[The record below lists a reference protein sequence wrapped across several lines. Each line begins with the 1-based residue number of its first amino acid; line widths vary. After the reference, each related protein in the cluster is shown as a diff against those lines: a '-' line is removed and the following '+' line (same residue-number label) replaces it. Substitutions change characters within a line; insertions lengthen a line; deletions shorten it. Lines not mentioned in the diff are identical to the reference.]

1 MTSSNQ
7 KNNDRIFYI
16 GLFILSLGSIFF
28 DRYNVFGFGKYI
40 SDNLGLSEVAEIFKN
55 IYRYVFVDLYFIH
68 EKMLI
73 FWVLLLLSIII
84 KLIKENR
91 IGELKRINYLSVIV
105 GLCLYCLLLNFL
117 FFRYRSILWGLRII
131 TLLISAI
138 TNGILIFKRKK
149 NNKTL

>member
-1 MTSSNQ
+1 
-7 KNNDRIFYI
+7 
-16 GLFILSLGSIFF
+16 
-28 DRYNVFGFGKYI
+28 
-40 SDNLGLSEVAEIFKN
+40 
-55 IYRYVFVDLYFIH
+55 
-68 EKMLI
+68 MLI

-105 GLCLYCLLLNFL
+105 GLCLYCLLLSFL

-138 TNGILIFKRKK
+138 ANGILIFKRKK
-149 NNKTL
+149 NNKKY